1 MMACRILVAIFISPP
16 IGIGSAVVT
25 EMFFQHERGQ
35 KMGLWTY
42 VVTSCLLVRSV
53 C

>member
-1 MMACRILVAIFISPP
+1 MVCRILVAIFISPP
-16 IGIGSAVVT
+16 IGIGSGVVT

-42 VVTSCLLVRSV
+42 AIKLCLLTSLEF
-53 C
+53 